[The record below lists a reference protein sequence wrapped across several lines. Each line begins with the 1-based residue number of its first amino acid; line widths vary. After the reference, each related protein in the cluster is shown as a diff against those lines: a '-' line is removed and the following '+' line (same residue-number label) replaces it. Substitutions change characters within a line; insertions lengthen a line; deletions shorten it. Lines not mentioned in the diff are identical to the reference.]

1 MHQVLEVLQERARA
15 GSTATRRSDRLRV
28 ALAIEG
34 GGMRGAIS
42 AGMAHALQEA
52 GLLGAFDAVYG
63 SSAGAISGA
72 WLLSSEPDRLRG
84 WAEPGYV
91 KTLIKASR
99 LLRGKPIFDVENLI
113 EVTYQTEWPMDFAS
127 VLANPIELH
136 PLATDAAT
144 GDSTDLRP
152 LIRDEAALRLALRA
166 SACLPLLAGPSV
178 VLGGRRFYDAG
189 LAESLPYRTALSQGA
204 THVLMLR
211 SRRAVPGFPAEAVR
225 ASRSNLLVA
234 RTTMRRETQA
244 LRDVFLSRP
253 SRLLEDDQRL
263 TRYQVDTN
271 ALPAVYSVMPASDAP
286 VVTRLTR
293 EDGVIAAAF
302 EAGREALRHALS
314 GIADKADNSRS
325 AG

>member
-1 MHQVLEVLQERARA
+1 MHQVLEVIQERVRT
-15 GSTATRRSDRLRV
+15 GSTATRRADGLRV

-42 AGMAHALQEA
+42 AGMAHALYET

-91 KTLIKASR
+91 KTLIRGSR

-127 VLANPIELH
+127 ILANPIELH

-152 LIRDEAALRLALRA
+152 LIHDAAGLRLALRA
-166 SACLPLLAGPSV
+166 SACLPLLAGPPV
-178 VLGGRRFYDAG
+178 LLGGRRFYDAG
-189 LAESLPYRTALSQGA
+189 LAESLPYRTALKQGA

-211 SRRAVPGFPAEAVR
+211 SRQPVPGFPVEAVR
-225 ASRSNLLVA
+225 PSRSNVFVA

-253 SRLLEDDQRL
+253 LRLLEDDKRL
-263 TRYQVDTN
+263 TSHQADTG
-271 ALPAVYSVMPASDAP
+271 ARPAVYSVIPASDAP

-293 EDGVIAAAF
+293 DDGMIAAAF
-302 EAGREALRHALS
+302 EAGRDALNDALS
-314 GIADKADNSRS
+314 GIVDDADNSRS